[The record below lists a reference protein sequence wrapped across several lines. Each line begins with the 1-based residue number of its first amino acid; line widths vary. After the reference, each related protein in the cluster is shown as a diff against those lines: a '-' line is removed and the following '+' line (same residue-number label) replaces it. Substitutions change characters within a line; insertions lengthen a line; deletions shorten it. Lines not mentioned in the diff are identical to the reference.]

1 MTETTTPKC
10 GNCGAP
16 FEDGLASCGFCD
28 VPIQGRAS
36 GVRCPSCGEL
46 ALAGRRDCAHCHAS
60 FTKGCV
66 FCGHVA
72 FLTATA
78 CPSCNEAFQGS
89 HERKAQRDAAQK
101 QQEQMQVAQQGI
113 AMLGQVAASG
123 AGQSALAGIVGAITG
138 GGAASQGGSGE
149 GVLGQ
154 IWDAVIHSN
163 DGSSSGGGSGS

>member
-1 MTETTTPKC
+1 MSETTPKC
-10 GNCGAP
+10 ANCGAP
-16 FEDGLASCGFCD
+16 FEDGLATCAFCD

-36 GVRCPSCGEL
+36 GVRCPACGEL
-46 ALAGRRDCAHCHAS
+46 STAGRRDCAHCHAA

-78 CPSCNEAFQGS
+78 CPSCNEAFQGA
-89 HERKAQRDAAQK
+89 HERKRQRDEAAK
-101 QQEQMQVAQQGI
+101 AAEQMQVAQQGI
-113 AMLGQVAASG
+113 SMLGQVASSPV
-123 AGQSALAGIVGAITG
+123 GQSAIAGLVGAITG
-138 GGAASQGGSGE
+138 GSGGAQQGSGE

-163 DGSSSGGGSGS
+163 DGNSGSGGGS